1 MQLHGL
7 FTLVVKS
14 QGWQA
19 IFCDGQ
25 NWWGSVSYRNDSL
38 LTGLQSAITA
48 YAVIQ
53 LLLVPVWAGTSLPF
67 RPAALFAFS
76 LSFVAALA
84 LAVLSSL
91 EHNKSIQPS
100 GVINV
105 YLFFSVLLNAV
116 VLRTL
121 WLTPYDKKA
130 RDLFTASFVLNTIL
144 LGMEATEKRRYFVEV
159 EDQRQSPE
167 ESAGLY
173 NQAIYWWL
181 NALIFKGYQ
190 QDLKPIDLPPINT
203 SMTAEALDVRFWS
216 SWNDCELM
224 RRAI

>member
-1 MQLHGL
+1 M
-7 FTLVVKS
+7 
-14 QGWQA
+14 
-19 IFCDGQ
+19 
-25 NWWGSVSYRNDSL
+25 
-38 LTGLQSAITA
+38 
-48 YAVIQ
+48 
-53 LLLVPVWAGTSLPF
+53 
-67 RPAALFAFS
+67 
-76 LSFVAALA
+76 
-84 LAVLSSL
+84 
-91 EHNKSIQPS
+91 
-100 GVINV
+100 
-105 YLFFSVLLNAV
+105 FFSVLLNAV

-190 QDLKPIDLPPINT
+190 QDLTPNDLPPLNT
-203 SMTAEALDVRFWS
+203 YMTAEALDARFWS
-216 SWNDCELM
+216 SWNGCELI
-224 RRAI
+224 RQAVQEVLC